1 MSEAR
6 VTCGSDGLLAMNQPE
21 GQSSEVIHDMLS
33 AFADPMHKTTTQ
45 SHYRIT
51 AASIWRAR
59 RQGLSLEDILHNL
72 EAHCDLHVPDSL
84 LADVALWSEQIDRL
98 WLEMDQGR
106 LVLRSNNQL
115 LISAMLRQ
123 PTLSRFIKQKI
134 DANSLELQVETD
146 TDWMRAFDEAQ
157 YPMLDWRE
165 QPAPTKPHE
174 TLSGTSTASARR

>member
-1 MSEAR
+1 M
-6 VTCGSDGLLAMNQPE
+6 
-21 GQSSEVIHDMLS
+21 
-33 AFADPMHKTTTQ
+33 
-45 SHYRIT
+45 
-51 AASIWRAR
+51 
-59 RQGLSLEDILHNL
+59 
-72 EAHCDLHVPDSL
+72 
-84 LADVALWSEQIDRL
+84 
-98 WLEMDQGR
+98 
-106 LVLRSNNQL
+106 LRSNNQL